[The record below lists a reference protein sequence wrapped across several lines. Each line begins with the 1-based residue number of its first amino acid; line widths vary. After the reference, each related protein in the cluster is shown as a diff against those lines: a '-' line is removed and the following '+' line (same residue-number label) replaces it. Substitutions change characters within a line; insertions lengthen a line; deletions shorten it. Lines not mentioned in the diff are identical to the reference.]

1 MGMDIRLPIGG
12 LFSILGVMLVVY
24 GVITR
29 GSEMYVT
36 KSEGIN
42 VNIWWGLV
50 MLAFGLVMLAM
61 SVMCKQPE
69 KKDGSC
75 CCPGKPGNG
84 GMGH

>member
-24 GVITR
+24 GFMTQ
-29 GSEMYVT
+29 GNEMYA

-42 VNIWWGLV
+42 INIWWGLV
-50 MLAFGLVMLAM
+50 MFVFGAVMLVMGM
-61 SVMCKQPE
+61 KCGKSE
-69 KKDGSC
+69 KKEGSC
-75 CCPGKPGNG
+75 DCSGNPGRG

>member
-24 GVITR
+24 GVMTT
-29 GSEMYVT
+29 GDSMYT
-36 KSEGIN
+36 IRSLDIN

-50 MLAFGLVMLAM
+50 MFVFGAVMLAM
-61 SVMCKQPE
+61 GVMCGKS
-69 KKDGSC
+69 KKNEGSC
-75 CCPGKPGNG
+75 DCPGNPGRG